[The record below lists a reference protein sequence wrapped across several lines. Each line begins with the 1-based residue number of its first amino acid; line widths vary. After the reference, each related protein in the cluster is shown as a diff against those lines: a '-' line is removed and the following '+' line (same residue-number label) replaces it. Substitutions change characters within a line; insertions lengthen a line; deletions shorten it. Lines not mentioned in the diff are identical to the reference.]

1 MFSKKFAGVAVALIF
16 LMLLALA
23 LLVHRR
29 TPSLIARRI
38 AIEFAPFPRT
48 LAPRVPDR
56 VPGRVPGRLP
66 DRVPGRVPAARRPA
80 VPATP
85 YPVPVTE
92 FTAIPGAGR
101 IDARLDDS
109 VVPLAALVVT
119 PESSWH
125 GYSLVV
131 GGAPTAFAPP
141 RPEALPALYV
151 SFATLQALD
160 AYSTWKAVNGRR
172 AREANPVL
180 TGISGSLPKLLIAKG
195 ASTAASV
202 YVVERLWKRNRKAAV
217 LTMVGI
223 NAAYAAVVTHNYRTN
238 MALSRSADATRPPR

>member
-1 MFSKKFAGVAVALIF
+1 MFSRKFAGVVVALIF
-16 LMLLALA
+16 LILLALA
-23 LLVHRR
+23 LLVQRR
-29 TPSLIARRI
+29 TPPLIARRI
-38 AIEFAPFPRT
+38 AIEFAPFPST
-48 LAPRVPDR
+48 LAPRVPERLPNR
-56 VPGRVPGRLP
+56 VPGRVP
-66 DRVPGRVPAARRPA
+66 DRASGRVPARRPA
-80 VPATP
+80 APGPP
-85 YPVPVTE
+85 YPVTVTE

-119 PESSWH
+119 PESSWQ

-131 GGAPTAFAPP
+131 GRAPTAFAPP
-141 RPEALPALYV
+141 RPDALPALYV
-151 SFATLQALD
+151 SFATLQVLD

-238 MALSRSADATRPPR
+238 RALTRSAGTTRPPR